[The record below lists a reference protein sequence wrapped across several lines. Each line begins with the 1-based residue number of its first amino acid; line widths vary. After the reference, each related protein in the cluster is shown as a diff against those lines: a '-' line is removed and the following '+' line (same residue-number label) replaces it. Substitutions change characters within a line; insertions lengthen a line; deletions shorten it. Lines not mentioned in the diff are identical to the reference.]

1 MKADTQTLL
10 IISQV
15 YPPDPAAVGQH
26 VADASEEMVRR
37 GWQVIVYTSARG
49 YDDPAKRYAAREQR
63 NGVDVRRLPLSSFGK
78 KSIAIRLLAQ
88 GLFMLQATALGLW
101 IRNLSLVLVSTSP
114 PFAGLGGSIISF
126 IRRVPLVWWVMDLN
140 PDQMIAAGKIDPR
153 SLPARVFDWIN
164 RLTMRRA
171 RDIVVLDRFMRD
183 RVLAKMPVAE
193 KVQVIPPWAH
203 EDQPAYSSP
212 KPNAFR
218 SEHGLEDAFIVMYSG
233 NHAIQ
238 HPLDTLLD
246 AAAQME
252 SEPRLRFMFVGGGA
266 GKVAVEARIAAGAK
280 NVISL
285 PYQPLQRI
293 GTSLS
298 AADVHAVTMGDDMV
312 GIIHPCKIYGAMAVG
327 RPVVFIGPKQS
338 HVSEIITASECG
350 YTFRHGDVAGTVNAI
365 YALMSVT
372 ASERTTM
379 GARAS
384 AFAIANYSRKQLLAQ
399 VCDVLDSPKDNT

>member
-1 MKADTQTLL
+1 MPTNTFL

-26 VADASEEMVRR
+26 VADAAEEMVRR

-49 YDDPAKRYAAREQR
+49 YDDPSQCYAGREQR
-63 NGVDVRRLPLSSFGK
+63 KGVDVRRLPLSSFGK

-88 GLFMLQATALGLW
+88 GLFMLQATAIGLW
-101 IRNLSLVLVSTSP
+101 TRNLAVVLVSTSP

-140 PDQMIAAGKIDPR
+140 PDQMIAAGKIGPR

-171 RDIVVLDRFMRD
+171 RDIVVLDRFMKD
-183 RVLAKMPVAE
+183 KVLAKMPVAE

-203 EDQPAYSSP
+203 KDHPAYSSP
-212 KPNAFR
+212 QPNAFR

-266 GKVAVEARIAAGAK
+266 GKAAVEDRIAAGAK
-280 NVISL
+280 NLLSL
-285 PYQPLQRI
+285 PYQPLERI

-298 AADVHAVTMGDDMV
+298 AADVHAVTMGDDMA
-312 GIIHPCKIYGAMAVG
+312 GIIHPCKIYGALAVG
-327 RPVVFIGPKQS
+327 RPILFLGPERS
-338 HVSEIITASECG
+338 HAGEIIAAG
-350 YTFRHGDVAGTVNAI
+350 RFGRGVRHGDVAGA
-365 YALMSVT
+365 VT
-372 ASERTTM
+372 AIRDFMGLGEAERTAL
-379 GARAS
+379 GREAAGLAADR
-384 AFAIANYSRKQLLAQ
+384 YSRTAILGQF
-399 VCDVLDSPKDNT
+399 CDVLEG

>member
-1 MKADTQTLL
+1 MPANTLL

-26 VADASEEMVRR
+26 VAAAAEEMVRR
-37 GWQVIVYTSARG
+37 GWRVIVYTSARG
-49 YDDPAKRYAAREQR
+49 YDDPSQRYPGREQR

-101 IRNLSLVLVSTSP
+101 AGNLSLVLVSTSP

-126 IRRVPLVWWVMDLN
+126 VRRVPLVWWVMDLN
-140 PDQMIAAGKIDPR
+140 PDQMIAAGKIGPS

-171 RDIVVLDRFMRD
+171 RDIVVLDRFMKD
-183 RVLAKMPVAE
+183 KVLAKMPVAK

-212 KPNAFR
+212 KTNAFR

-246 AAAQME
+246 TAAQME

-266 GKVAVEARIAAGAK
+266 GKVAVEDRIAAGAK
-280 NVISL
+280 NLISL
-285 PYQPLQRI
+285 PYQPLEHI

-298 AADVHAVTMGDDMV
+298 AADMHVVAMGDDMV
-312 GIIHPCKIYGAMAVG
+312 GIIHPCKIYGALTVG
-327 RPVVFIGPKQS
+327 RPILFFGPERS
-338 HVSEIITASECG
+338 HAGEIIAAG
-350 YTFRHGDVAGTVNAI
+350 RFGRGVRHGDVAGAVAAI
-365 YALMSVT
+365 RHFMGLGEA
-372 ASERTTM
+372 ERTALGREAT
-379 GARAS
+379 G
-384 AFAIANYSRKQLLAQ
+384 FAADRYSRAAILGQF
-399 VCDVLDSPKDNT
+399 CDVLEV